1 MRRLVLFDIDG
12 TLLTAGGS
20 GKRAFRDALVEVFGT
35 TGPIDEYSFAGRTDP
50 QIARELLAADGL
62 ESARID
68 AGMDALWE
76 VYLRHFAREVAA
88 AEVRTLPG
96 VPALVD
102 RVEAAGNGVV
112 LGLLTG
118 NVREG
123 ARLKLERA
131 GLGFRRFRV
140 GAYGSDHAD
149 RPELPAV
156 AVARAEA
163 LTGHLYRG
171 KEIVIVGDTPFDI
184 ACGEHLGVRTIAVAT
199 GGHGEDELAACG
211 PDHLFADLADTERV
225 WEAISGE

>member
-12 TLLTAGGS
+12 TLLSAGGS

-35 TGPIDEYSFAGRTDP
+35 PGPIDGYSFAGRTDP
-50 QIARELLAADGL
+50 QIARELLAADGVDA
-62 ESARID
+62 ERID

-76 VYLRHFAREVAA
+76 AYLRRFEREIAA
-88 AEVRTLPG
+88 AEVRVLPG
-96 VPALVD
+96 ARALVD

-140 GAYGSDHAD
+140 GAYGSDHAE

-163 LTGHLYRG
+163 LTGHAFRG

-199 GGHGEDELAACG
+199 GGHGEDELAACA
-211 PDHLFADLADTERV
+211 PDHLFGDLADTERV
-225 WEAISGE
+225 WEAIAGE

>member
-12 TLLTAGGS
+12 TLLSAGGS
-20 GKRAFRDALVEVFGT
+20 GKRAFRDALEEVYGT

-62 ESARID
+62 DPTRIEAR
-68 AGMDALWE
+68 MDALWE

-88 AEVRTLPG
+88 AEVRVLPG

-131 GLGFRRFRV
+131 GIGFRRFRV
-140 GAYGSDHAD
+140 GAFGSDHAD

-225 WEAISGE
+225 WEAISEE